1 MEITIPT
8 RPRTAK
14 IGYINPGAHSDVR
27 TNEVA
32 IAGLDVEA
40 VPVGVLVLTGPKA
53 TSAHTLER
61 IGSSLRGL
69 PVIAILNH
77 LQTAPFLA

>member
-32 IAGLDVEA
+32 IAGLKPELIQMPMLNPRAADVSLIFGGNRSTSQ
-40 VPVGVLVLTGPKA
+40 VQNGPA
-53 TSAHTLER
+53 
-61 IGSSLRGL
+61 
-69 PVIAILNH
+69 
-77 LQTAPFLA
+77 